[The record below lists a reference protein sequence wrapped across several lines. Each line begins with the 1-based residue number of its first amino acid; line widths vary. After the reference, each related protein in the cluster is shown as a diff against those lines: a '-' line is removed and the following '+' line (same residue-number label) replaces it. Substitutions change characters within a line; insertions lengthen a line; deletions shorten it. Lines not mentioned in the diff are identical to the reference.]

1 MTITSTRVVAS
12 VTAVLAAVVVGALVY
27 IGWSSGS
34 SSPAEG
40 ATAQPG
46 GSGAPPA
53 ASAVAPDTH
62 RLSGGDGATVT
73 VVEFVDFE
81 CEVCAA
87 VHPLVEDLRA
97 EYAGQVEFAF
107 RYFPMPGHVNSG
119 TAALAVE
126 AAAQQ
131 GRLEPMYH
139 RMFETQAQW
148 GEQQVSTADVFRDL
162 ADDLGLDLAAYDAA
176 VDDPATSARVQSDV
190 DAGLALGVRGTP
202 TFFVDDQMVELRTED
217 DLRDAIDEALA
228 R

>member
-1 MTITSTRVVAS
+1 MTITSTRVIAS
-12 VTAVLAAVVVGALVY
+12 VTAVLAAVVLGALVY
-27 IGWSSGS
+27 IGWSSGA
-34 SSPAEG
+34 SSPTG
-40 ATAQPG
+40 GTTAQPG
-46 GSGAPPA
+46 STGTPV
-53 ASAVAPDTH
+53 ASADAPDTH

-73 VVEFVDFE
+73 VVEFIDFE

-87 VHPLVEDLRA
+87 VHPLVEDLRV

-131 GRLEPMYH
+131 DQLEPMYH

-148 GEQQVSTADVFRDL
+148 GEQQVSTADVFRGF

-176 VDDPATSARVQSDV
+176 VADPATSARVQSDV

-202 TFFVDDQMVELRTED
+202 TFFVDDTMVELRTED
-217 DLRDAIDEALA
+217 DLRDAIEEALA
-228 R
+228 P

>member
-1 MTITSTRVVAS
+1 MTITSTRVIAS
-12 VTAVLAAVVVGALVY
+12 VTAVLAAVVLGALVY
-27 IGWSSGS
+27 IGWSSGAP
-34 SSPAEG
+34 SPTG
-40 ATAQPG
+40 GTTAQPG
-46 GSGAPPA
+46 STGTPVVSADAPG
-53 ASAVAPDTH
+53 TH
-62 RLSGGDGATVT
+62 RLSGGDGASVT
-73 VVEFVDFE
+73 VVEFIDFE

-87 VHPLVEDLRA
+87 VHPLVEDLRV

-131 GRLEPMYH
+131 DQLEPMYH

-148 GEQQVSTADVFRDL
+148 GEQQVSTADVFRGF

-176 VDDPATSARVQSDV
+176 VADPATSARVQSDV

-202 TFFVDDQMVELRTED
+202 TFFVDDTMVELRTED